1 MSIGRTLVTAAVSAA
16 GVVTR
21 AGATVDS
28 HQDSER
34 SVQARARA
42 VAMEFLGTIDTRRFE
57 ETCRLLSIRFYRQNR
72 IPSPERCVLSLRI
85 VLTGAPTYRL
95 RILSVRADGGRAVAQ
110 AVANGV
116 PGQLV
121 LVAGS
126 GGSRCH
132 RCKAPSSIVPRGR

>member
-42 VAMEFLGTIDTRRFE
+42 VAMEFLGTINTRRFE
-57 ETCRLLSIRFYRQNR
+57 ETCRLLSIRFYRQNH
-72 IPSPERCVLSLRI
+72 IPTPERCVLGLRI
-85 VLTGAPTYRL
+85 GLTGAPTYRF
-95 RILSVRADGGRAVAQ
+95 RILSVRADAGRAVVQ

-121 LVAGS
+121 LVAES
-126 GGSRCH
+126 GGF
-132 RCKAPSSIVPRGR
+132 KVSSVQDR